1 MGFFFMSHPDRNYF
15 EPAYCTD
22 LCCDLDIEMSMVYGK
37 YIQELRS
44 EGTRSSLQ
52 CKSYFK
58 KYWDDP

>member
-37 YIQELRS
+37 YIQE
-44 EGTRSSLQ
+44 
-52 CKSYFK
+52 
-58 KYWDDP
+58 